1 MGTGFVLKGLKKKKD
16 YWKEV
21 FRCTTSF
28 PQNLFFLFASEENR
42 DNKSTGENPNG
53 EVA

>member
-1 MGTGFVLKGLKKKKD
+1 MGPGLVLRGFKKND
-16 YWKEV
+16 YWKKV

-28 PQNLFFLFASEENR
+28 PRTLFFLFASEENR
-42 DNKSTGENPNG
+42 DNTSIGENPNG